1 MRDIY
6 DNWRG
11 QFRAQYATTVRA
23 KCLFEIA
30 ANNSN
35 KAILFRQ
42 RSRLGHPLWLL
53 LFFTPS
59 NLVCPRGPVPREL
72 WRVICMYNKTAGS
85 PAGWREK
92 CDPSVRTA
100 IRKDETIFPRKCIFT
115 GFWETC
121 TSKRTTLRRLNPRFQ
136 ERRKKERIFYSSLD
150 ITFKVQRVASGYHI
164 SSALYFYSDKYIPI
178 REINTHQRNPLRFL
192 Q

>member
-11 QFRAQYATTVRA
+11 QFRAQYAATVCA
-23 KCLFEIA
+23 KRLFEIA

-35 KAILFRQ
+35 KVILFRQ
-42 RSRLGHPLWLL
+42 HSRLGHPLWLL

-72 WRVICMYNKTAGS
+72 WRVICMYNKTAGN
-85 PAGWREK
+85 PTGWREK
-92 CDPSVRTA
+92 CDLSVRTA
-100 IRKDETIFPRKCIFT
+100 VRKDEATFPRKCIFT

-121 TSKRTTLRRLNPRFQ
+121 TFKGTTLLRRVSIRDFKTG
-136 ERRKKERIFYSSLD
+136 EKKRIFYSSFD
-150 ITFKVQRVASGYHI
+150 ITFKVQCVASRYQI
-164 SSALYFYSDKYIPI
+164 S
-178 REINTHQRNPLRFL
+178 RFIFIL
-192 Q
+192 I